1 MDFYEKLPEE
11 LLIRF
16 YYEIINNIEKGI
28 LTKNMYYEIGIII
41 SVANRRGIFLNQPS
55 DLYEVINQQ
64 ALNDLLKSEQVG
76 TRCSS
81 QIA

>member
-1 MDFYEKLPEE
+1 MDFYEKLPDE

-16 YYEIINNIEKGI
+16 YFEIISNIDKGN

-41 SVANRRGIFLNQPS
+41 SVANRRGISLDPPTDFN
-55 DLYEVINQQ
+55 EVINQQ
-64 ALNDLLKSEQVG
+64 ALNDLLQPEKVG
-76 TRCSS
+76 TSCSS

>member
-41 SVANRRGIFLNQPS
+41 SVANQRGISLDQPS
-55 DLYEVINQQ
+55 DFNEVINQQ
-64 ALNDLLKSEQVG
+64 ALNDLLQSEQVA

>member
-16 YYEIINNIEKGI
+16 YYEIINNIKKGI

-41 SVANRRGIFLNQPS
+41 SVANRRGISLDQPS
-55 DLYEVINQQ
+55 DFNEVINQQ
-64 ALNDLLKSEQVG
+64 ALNDLLQSEQVG

>member
-1 MDFYEKLPEE
+1 MGFYEKLPEE

-41 SVANRRGIFLNQPS
+41 SVANRRGISLDLPS
-55 DLYEVINQQ
+55 DFNDVINQQ
-64 ALNDLLKSEQVG
+64 ALNDLLQSEKVG

>member
-1 MDFYEKLPEE
+1 MDFYEKLPED

-16 YYEIINNIEKGI
+16 YYEIITNIKKGI

-41 SVANRRGIFLNQPS
+41 SVANRRGISLDQPS
-55 DLYEVINQQ
+55 DFNEVINQQ
-64 ALNDLLKSEQVG
+64 ALNDLLQSEQVG

-81 QIA
+81 QTA

>member
-41 SVANRRGIFLNQPS
+41 SVANRRGISLDLPS
-55 DLYEVINQQ
+55 DFNDVINQQ
-64 ALNDLLKSEQVG
+64 AFNDLLQSEQVG